1 MKVTGTRKKIFILW
15 VTVFLGL
22 FLTACGSKVNED
34 NFNKIQVGMTY
45 EEVTS
50 ILGSS
55 TESSSVQIGGL
66 SGTSARWTGEE
77 GTIQVQ
83 FLNGKVRI
91 KQFSKP

>member
-1 MKVTGTRKKIFILW
+1 MKKTGVLLLAVPFFLW
-15 VTVFLGL
+15 LSL
-22 FLTACGSKVNED
+22 SACGSKVNQD

-45 EEVTS
+45 EDVAS
-50 ILGSS
+50 ILGPS

-66 SGTSARWTGEE
+66 SGTSARWAGEQ
-77 GTIQVQ
+77 GTIQIQ